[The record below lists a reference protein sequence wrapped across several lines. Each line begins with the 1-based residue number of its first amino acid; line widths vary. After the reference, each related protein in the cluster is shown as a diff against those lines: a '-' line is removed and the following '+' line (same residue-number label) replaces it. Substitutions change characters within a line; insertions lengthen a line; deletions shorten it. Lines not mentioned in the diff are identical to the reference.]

1 MKLKIDRIDQHA
13 LTEFIN
19 RVKLIDSFI
28 YMKIAEGRVKSVVY
42 LPQRDAVKSHSVDIS
57 EIFQISEFPD
67 TDKEMKIAFFEGS
80 KVIDAIKHFAHDAI
94 KGEIE
99 FIEND
104 EDLVASTF
112 RIFNDELEITLSC
125 SEPTLGFKDLTD
137 DQVKVIFA
145 KEGAGSFDFSLD
157 THMLNKVKNLFS
169 LDKDETFNIK
179 SDVAGV
185 NVDGKSFKVVVNPA
199 ANGTGKVTVYKKY
212 LNLLDREEQ
221 TVFVSDS
228 KVVFQ
233 SADSDTLLTISTC
246 QTA

>member
-1 MKLKIDRIDQHA
+1 MKLKIDRIDQNT

-28 YMKIAEGRVKSVVY
+28 YMKIANGRVKSVVY

-67 TDKEMKIAFFEGS
+67 SDKEMKIAFFEGN
-80 KVIDAIKHFAHDAI
+80 KVIDAIKHFGHDAI

-145 KEGAGSFDFSLD
+145 KDNGKFDFSLD
-157 THMLNKVKNLFS
+157 THMLSKVKNLFT

-179 SDVAGV
+179 SDIGGV

-199 ANGTGKVTVYKKY
+199 ANGTGIVTVYKKY

-221 TVFVSDS
+221 TVYVSDS

-233 SADSDTLLTISTC
+233 SNTSDTLLTISTC
-246 QTA
+246 TIA

>member
-28 YMKIAEGRVKSVVY
+28 YMKMSGGRVKSVVY
-42 LPQRDAVKSHSVDIS
+42 LPQRDAVKSHSVDVS
-57 EIFQISEFPD
+57 EIFQISEWPD
-67 TDKEMKIAFFEGS
+67 TDKEMKIAFFEGN
-80 KVIDAIKHFAHDAI
+80 KVIDAIKHFDHDAI

-99 FIEND
+99 FIENE

-125 SEPTLGFKDLTD
+125 SEPTLGFKDLTEE
-137 DQVKVIFA
+137 QVKVIFA
-145 KEGAGSFDFSLD
+145 KDGGQFDFALD
-157 THMLNKVKNLFS
+157 TYMLNKVKNLFS
-169 LDKDETFNIK
+169 LDKEETFNIK

-199 ANGTGKVTVYKKY
+199 ANGTGNVTVYKKY
-212 LNLLDREEQ
+212 LNLLDKEEQ
-221 TVFVSDS
+221 TVYVSNS

-233 SADSDTLLTISTC
+233 SNDSDTLLTISTC

>member
-42 LPQRDAVKSHSVDIS
+42 LPQRDAVKSHSVDVS
-57 EIFQISEFPD
+57 EIFQISEWPD

-80 KVIDAIKHFAHDAI
+80 KVIEAIKHFDHDAI

-125 SEPTLGFKDLTD
+125 SEPTLGFKDLTEA
-137 DQVKVIFA
+137 QVEAIFA
-145 KEGAGSFDFSLD
+145 RDNGKFDFALD
-157 THMLNKVKNLFS
+157 THMLGKVKNLFS
-169 LDKDETFNIK
+169 LDKEETFNIK

-221 TVFVSDS
+221 TVYVSDS

-233 SADSDTLLTISTC
+233 SNNSDTLLTISTC

>member
-1 MKLKIDRIDQHA
+1 MKLKIDRIDQNT

-28 YMKIAEGRVKSVVY
+28 YMKIANGRVKSVVY

-67 TDKEMKIAFFEGS
+67 SDKEMKIAFFEGN
-80 KVIDAIKHFAHDAI
+80 KVIDAIKHFGHDAI

-145 KEGAGSFDFSLD
+145 KDNGKFDFALD
-157 THMLNKVKNLFS
+157 THMLSKVKNLFT

-179 SDVAGV
+179 SDIGGV

-199 ANGTGKVTVYKKY
+199 ANGTGIVTVYKKY

-221 TVFVSDS
+221 TVYVSDS

-233 SADSDTLLTISTC
+233 SNTSDTLLTISTC
-246 QTA
+246 TIA

>member
-1 MKLKIDRIDQHA
+1 MKLKIDRIDQNT

-28 YMKIAEGRVKSVVY
+28 YMKIANGRVKSVVY

-67 TDKEMKIAFFEGS
+67 SDKEMKIAFFEGN
-80 KVIDAIKHFAHDAI
+80 KVIDAIKHFGHDAI

-145 KEGAGSFDFSLD
+145 KDNGKFDFSLD
-157 THMLNKVKNLFS
+157 THMLSKVKNLFT

-179 SDVAGV
+179 SDIGGV

-199 ANGTGKVTVYKKY
+199 ANGTGIVTVYKKY

-221 TVFVSDS
+221 TVYVSDS

-233 SADSDTLLTISTC
+233 SNTSDTLLTISTC
-246 QTA
+246 TTA

>member
-28 YMKIAEGRVKSVVY
+28 YMKMSGGRVKSVVY
-42 LPQRDAVKSHSVDIS
+42 LPQRDAVKSHSVDVS
-57 EIFQISEFPD
+57 EIFQISEWPD
-67 TDKEMKIAFFEGS
+67 TDKEMKIAFFEGN
-80 KVIDAIKHFAHDAI
+80 KVIDAIKHFDHDAI

-99 FIEND
+99 FIENE

-125 SEPTLGFKDLTD
+125 SEPTLGFKDLTEE
-137 DQVKVIFA
+137 QVKVIFA
-145 KEGAGSFDFSLD
+145 KDGGQFDFALD

-169 LDKDETFNIK
+169 LDKEETFNIK

-199 ANGTGKVTVYKKY
+199 ANGTGNVTVYKKY
-212 LNLLDREEQ
+212 LNLLDKEEQ
-221 TVFVSDS
+221 TVFVSNS

-233 SADSDTLLTISTC
+233 SNDSDTLLTISTC

>member
-1 MKLKIDRIDQHA
+1 
-13 LTEFIN
+13 
-19 RVKLIDSFI
+19 
-28 YMKIAEGRVKSVVY
+28 
-42 LPQRDAVKSHSVDIS
+42 
-57 EIFQISEFPD
+57 
-67 TDKEMKIAFFEGS
+67 MKIAFFEGN
-80 KVIDAIKHFAHDAI
+80 KVIEAIKHFDHDAI

-125 SEPTLGFKDLTD
+125 SEPTLGFKDLTES
-137 DQVKVIFA
+137 QVTAIFA
-145 KEGAGSFDFSLD
+145 RDNGKFDFALD
-157 THMLNKVKNLFS
+157 THMLGKVKNLFS
-169 LDKDETFNIK
+169 LDKEETFNIK

-221 TVFVSDS
+221 TVYVSDS

-233 SADSDTLLTISTC
+233 SNNSDTLLTISTC

>member
-1 MKLKIDRIDQHA
+1 MKLKIDRIDQNA

-28 YMKIAEGRVKSVVY
+28 YMKIANGRVKSVVY

-67 TDKEMKIAFFEGS
+67 SDKEMKIAFFEGN
-80 KVIDAIKHFAHDAI
+80 KVIDAIKHFGHDAI

-137 DQVKVIFA
+137 DQVEVIFA
-145 KEGAGSFDFSLD
+145 KDNGKFDFALD
-157 THMLNKVKNLFS
+157 THMLSKVKNLFT

-233 SADSDTLLTISTC
+233 SNTSDTLLTISTC
-246 QTA
+246 TTA